1 MKGRFIMST
10 EKQVKAIELIG
21 AEIETYGH
29 FASYSIP
36 DESGKG
42 ITNESLLS
50 KEAFLD
56 LVYEY
61 FYSKR
66 MNYDYFEDEKECQS
80 VKSFVKKRVKDTSY
94 QTGLEW
100 VDSHTFLAS

>member
-1 MKGRFIMST
+1 MLS
-10 EKQVKAIELIG
+10 EKQIKAIELIG
-21 AEIETYGH
+21 AEVETYGH
-29 FASYSIP
+29 FACYSIP

-50 KEAFLD
+50 REAFLD

-66 MNYDYFEDEKECQS
+66 MNYDYFEDAKECRE
-80 VKSFVKKRVKDTSY
+80 VKSFIKKRVKDTSY
-94 QTGLEW
+94 ETGLEW
-100 VDSHTFLAS
+100 LNDHSFKNEL